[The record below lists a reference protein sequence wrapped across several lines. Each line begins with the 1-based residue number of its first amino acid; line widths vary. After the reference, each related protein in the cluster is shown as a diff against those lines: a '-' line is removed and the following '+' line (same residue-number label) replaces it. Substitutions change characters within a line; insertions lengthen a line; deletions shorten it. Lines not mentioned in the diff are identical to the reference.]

1 MSELREYSP
10 ALTQYFLI
18 TWSHF
23 ILFYPIKCAKGGLT
37 HKVDLY
43 GVFFGT
49 QFTQEHWKG

>member
-1 MSELREYSP
+1 MSELREYFP

-23 ILFYPIKCAKGGLT
+23 ILFYPIKCAKGGLA